1 MGRSEIVGE
10 RGRAVGCEMQGA
22 RREARRLAR
31 WTGGLGR
38 MVLVVGLLAFWDAN
52 GWSDVPPIDGGHHH
66 HPVATPAPK
75 TTPEA
80 TPATQHPHP
89 GTPKGWQ
96 FALPSGDP
104 QAGRQVFT
112 DLECFKCH
120 EVVGE
125 NFPAPKAE
133 QGDVGSMLSGM
144 GGMHPAEYFAE
155 IMIDPNASVAWR
167 IKHHKSEKKGYLG
180 PDGKSKMPS
189 YNDTMTIQQLI
200 DIVAYMKSL
209 TAGGHQH

>member
-1 MGRSEIVGE
+1 MGKGE
-10 RGRAVGCEMQGA
+10 KY
-22 RREARRLAR
+22 EARGTKREGRRVAK
-31 WTGGLGR
+31 WAAVLGQ
-38 MVLVVGLLAFWDAN
+38 MVLVLGLVTLWISN
-52 GWSDVPPIDGGHHH
+52 GWSDGPPEGGEHHH
-66 HPVATPAPK
+66 HPVAAPPQKKAQQGTPAK
-75 TTPEA
+75 
-80 TPATQHPHP
+80 QHPHP
-89 GTPKGWQ
+89 GTPKGWR

-104 QAGRQVFT
+104 QAGRQVFA
-112 DLECFKCH
+112 DFECFKCH

-125 NFPAPKAE
+125 KFPAPKAE
-133 QGDVGSMLSGM
+133 QGDVGSTLSGM

-155 IMIDPNASVAWR
+155 IMIDPNASAVWR
-167 IKHHKSEKKGYLG
+167 IKHHKAEDKGYLG

>member
-1 MGRSEIVGE
+1 
-10 RGRAVGCEMQGA
+10 
-22 RREARRLAR
+22 
-31 WTGGLGR
+31 
-38 MVLVVGLLAFWDAN
+38 
-52 GWSDVPPIDGGHHH
+52 
-66 HPVATPAPK
+66 
-75 TTPEA
+75 
-80 TPATQHPHP
+80 
-89 GTPKGWQ
+89 
-96 FALPSGDP
+96 
-104 QAGRQVFT
+104 
-112 DLECFKCH
+112 
-120 EVVGE
+120 VVGE

-155 IMIDPNASVAWR
+155 IMIDPNASVVWR

-180 PDGKSKMPS
+180 PDGTSKMPS